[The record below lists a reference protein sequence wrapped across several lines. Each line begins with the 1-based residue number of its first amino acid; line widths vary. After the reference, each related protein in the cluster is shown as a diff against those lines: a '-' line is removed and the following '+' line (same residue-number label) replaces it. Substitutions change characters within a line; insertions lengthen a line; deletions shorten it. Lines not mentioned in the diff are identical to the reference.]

1 MRRALSLLLLMMTV
15 AATLPAQNLKL
26 EKTLPFSDET
36 AIRFTAISPKGNFL
50 ATASKDARVRLWTYP
65 ALELRKTFDLTDE
78 RIAGVWFSHDGAFLI
93 AGGSRGKIRI
103 WSLPSGAQKMEF
115 SAGDDIN
122 ALAISYDLSMMAVA
136 AGDKP
141 AQLWDLRLG
150 RRVGE
155 LPTKFSGSKAL
166 CFSPDGK
173 WLASADA
180 DTGVR
185 FYEGETG
192 APRATNDDLLL
203 ESFGAAFSSDGKYL
217 YVGGADKTITA
228 IDPATGKIVDKFP
241 KQDYVV
247 GILDPSPDG
256 KTLAAGYFDEKGF
269 DNPAPIIL
277 WDLASKKPRTT
288 IMQQDFH
295 PNGGGFLPDGR
306 LLITSS
312 EKGKLQVWV
321 VM

>member
-1 MRRALSLLLLMMTV
+1 
-15 AATLPAQNLKL
+15 
-26 EKTLPFSDET
+26 
-36 AIRFTAISPKGNFL
+36 
-50 ATASKDARVRLWTYP
+50 VRLWTYP

-78 RIAGVWFSHDGAFLI
+78 RIAGVWFSHDGAYLI
-93 AGGSRGKIRI
+93 AAGSRGKIRI
-103 WSLPSGAQKMEF
+103 WSLPAGAQKMEF
-115 SAGDDIN
+115 SAGDN
-122 ALAISYDLSMMAVA
+122 VNTLAISYDLSMMAVA

-166 CFSPDGK
+166 SFSPDGK

-180 DTGVR
+180 DTTVR

-192 APRATNDDLLL
+192 ASRATNEDLLL
-203 ESFGAAFSSDGKYL
+203 ETFGAAFSADSKYL
-217 YVGGADKTITA
+217 YVGGADKTVTA
-228 IDPATGKIVDKFP
+228 IDPATGKIVDKFA

-247 GILDPSPDG
+247 GDLDTSPDG
-256 KTLAAGYFDEKGF
+256 KTLVAAYVDEKAS
-269 DNPAPIIL
+269 DNPAPVIL
-277 WDLASKKPRTT
+277 WDLATKKPRTT
-288 IMQQDFH
+288 IMQPDFH

-312 EKGKLQVWV
+312 EKGKLQVWMV
-321 VM
+321 R